1 MKKRMVKL
9 ILIAVFA
16 GFASLVAIVIPVSGE
31 TDKVDSMENM
41 TVAVENSDVPLWSER
56 HANYVKP
63 SKTELKKKLTELQYE
78 VTQEDG
84 TERPFHNEYWDNKKE
99 GIYVDVVSGEPL
111 FSSIDKYK
119 SGTGWPSFTRPIAT
133 DALVEKPD
141 FSIFGIRTELRSIHA
156 DSHIGHVFEDG
167 PEPTGLRYCINSA
180 SLRFID
186 QEMLAAE
193 GYGEFQSIF
202 D

>member
-78 VTQEDG
+78 VTQEDS

-133 DALVEKPD
+133 DVLVEKPD

>member
-1 MKKRMVKL
+1 MDKL
-9 ILIAVFA
+9 RLIAVFA
-16 GFASLVAIVIPVSGE
+16 GFASLAIIVIPVSGE
-31 TDKVDSMENM
+31 TAKVDTLEKIP
-41 TVAVENSDVPLWSER
+41 VAIEKSDVPSWSER
-56 HANYVKP
+56 RANYVKP
-63 SKTELKKKLTELQYE
+63 SKSELKKKLTKLQYE

-84 TERPFHNEYWDNKKE
+84 TERPFHNEYWDNKKP
-99 GIYVDVVSGEPL
+99 GIYVDIVSGEPL
-111 FSSIDKYK
+111 FSSKDKYK
-119 SGTGWPSFTRPIAT
+119 SGTGWPSFARPIT
-133 DALVEKPD
+133 LDALVEKPD

-186 QEMLAAE
+186 EEILAAE
-193 GYGEFQSIF
+193 GYGDFQSIF

>member
-84 TERPFHNEYWDNKKE
+84 TERPFHNEYWNNKKE
-99 GIYVDVVSGEPL
+99 GIYVDIVSGEPL

-133 DALVEKPD
+133 DVLVEKSD

>member
-1 MKKRMVKL
+1 MVKL

-84 TERPFHNEYWDNKKE
+84 TERSFHNEYWNNKKE
-99 GIYVDVVSGEPL
+99 GIYVDIVSGEPL